1 MIYYDAHLHLD
12 DRLSSSL
19 QESFS
24 SLVEGLEEAEV
35 KKCILLHLNTQPWG
49 FEELIEL
56 VNKEERVESFI
67 NIDPRDPEVIDLLRY
82 AVKIGYSG
90 LKLHP
95 RLHGYDPDSEKVIEL
110 VQEAGKLGIPTLVD
124 AFPDG
129 ISLMRGFSP
138 LQYARLATS
147 CPASRLIWAHMG
159 GHKVLDFMLLAKRL
173 DNVFLDCSYSL
184 LYYRGSSITDDILY
198 AMRSMRYKKIF
209 YGSDYPDR
217 SVKDTLDLSIAEF
230 RRVGISDTDQEAIL
244 YRNAKEFFGW

>member
-1 MIYYDAHLHLD
+1 
-12 DRLSSSL
+12 
-19 QESFS
+19 
-24 SLVEGLEEAEV
+24 
-35 KKCILLHLNTQPWG
+35 
-49 FEELIEL
+49 
-56 VNKEERVESFI
+56 
-67 NIDPRDPEVIDLLRY
+67 
-82 AVKIGYSG
+82 
-90 LKLHP
+90 
-95 RLHGYDPDSEKVIEL
+95 
-110 VQEAGKLGIPTLVD
+110 
-124 AFPDG
+124 
-129 ISLMRGFSP
+129 
-138 LQYARLATS
+138 
-147 CPASRLIWAHMG
+147 MG